1 MVASIKESPE
11 DFVVEEIPLGLEP
24 SEAGR
29 YWVLKVRLRSW
40 DTNAFLIELADRLRI
55 SRKRIT
61 YAGTKDKHGITTQ
74 YFCINAPVDPGSI
87 RIRDAEILEWFRTD
101 RMLRLGD
108 LVGNR
113 FRVRISSASDLRGHV
128 EETVREMLSK
138 GGFPNF
144 FGLQRFGS
152 LRTNTHTVGKLLV
165 AGDYEGAARRYLYDP
180 ELDTDEFR
188 ISFGQTGDMVRAMAE
203 YPQGLKFERAI
214 IGYALEHGT
223 LLGAFNAL
231 PRNLAMMFVHAYQ
244 SYLFNLAVSRRLSD
258 LGSLTE
264 PLIGD
269 ICVPVDRYSNPSGN
283 FIRVDRYNIEKIG
296 RLCGEGR
303 VRITAFLPGYSY
315 EAAGGYQGE
324 LEAHILDSEGVSPG
338 DFRVKGYPELSS
350 SGSRRPVIA
359 SPVGFS
365 FSGDN
370 TLEFALG
377 RGIYATSLIREIIK
391 GCR

>member
-113 FRVRISSASDLRGHV
+113 FRVRISSASDLRGGHV

-138 GGFPNF
+138 GGDSQTSLASRGSAPSGPIHTLWESSWSPGGTTK
-144 FGLQRFGS
+144 GLPG
-152 LRTNTHTVGKLLV
+152 
-165 AGDYEGAARRYLYDP
+165 
-180 ELDTDEFR
+180 
-188 ISFGQTGDMVRAMAE
+188 
-203 YPQGLKFERAI
+203 
-214 IGYALEHGT
+214 GT
-223 LLGAFNAL
+223 STTL
-231 PRNLAMMFVHAYQ
+231 
-244 SYLFNLAVSRRLSD
+244 
-258 LGSLTE
+258 SLTRMSS
-264 PLIGD
+264 
-269 ICVPVDRYSNPSGN
+269 VSPSG
-283 FIRVDRYNIEKIG
+283 
-296 RLCGEGR
+296 RL
-303 VRITAFLPGYSY
+303 
-315 EAAGGYQGE
+315 
-324 LEAHILDSEGVSPG
+324 
-338 DFRVKGYPELSS
+338 
-350 SGSRRPVIA
+350 
-359 SPVGFS
+359 
-365 FSGDN
+365 
-370 TLEFALG
+370 
-377 RGIYATSLIREIIK
+377 ATW
-391 GCR
+391 